1 MFVIPP
7 DIALILREKEV
18 AMSMSILIALFAL
31 VAGLLAY
38 LIFINLKDK
47 AELERELDDFHEKAR
62 PGEEHI

>member
-1 MFVIPP
+1 MFGIPP
-7 DIALILREKEV
+7 QIALILGEKEV

-47 AELERELDDFHEKAR
+47 AELERELDRYH
-62 PGEEHI
+62 H

>member
-1 MFVIPP
+1 
-7 DIALILREKEV
+7 
-18 AMSMSILIALFAL
+18 MSMSILIALIVL

-62 PGEEHI
+62 PKEEHI

>member
-7 DIALILREKEV
+7 EIALILREKEV
-18 AMSMSILIALFAL
+18 TMSMSILIALIVL

-62 PGEEHI
+62 PKEEHI

>member
-7 DIALILREKEV
+7 EIALILREKEV
-18 AMSMSILIALFAL
+18 IMSMSILIALIVL
-31 VAGLLAY
+31 VGRLLAY

-62 PGEEHI
+62 PKEEHI

>member
-1 MFVIPP
+1 MFGIPP
-7 DIALILREKEV
+7 QIALILGEKEV

>member
-7 DIALILREKEV
+7 EIALILREKEV
-18 AMSMSILIALFAL
+18 IMSMSILIALIVL
-31 VAGLLAY
+31 VGGLLAY

-62 PGEEHI
+62 PKEEHI